1 VGIRNRN
8 NGGRDRTA
16 PRAGGATSLQFLV
29 IMVPVVFGMMGFAID
44 LGRLYLVR
52 GELNQAATSMAMAA
66 ALKLTGTAVASDD
79 ATLAARLTIDSG
91 DGHGN
96 KYNFGSIAIGSA
108 GGSLASEAPDPGY
121 YATAADAIGED
132 QNAGASTA
140 AATDAKHVRVDI
152 TAEAPL
158 TFWGFLTLGQSR
170 KTTLAGRA
178 SAGMSAPLC
187 TACGID
193 PLVIAAADLDDTVD
207 FGFVA
212 GTLYTLGY
220 QCTGGPAPQL
230 LAGTAS
236 RIPYLLI
243 DRFDD
248 TSLLEEGQ
256 QLYRIGAQGLLPNTT
271 PAKACVT
278 IASTDGE
285 QIWGAVNGGSLTSA
299 PRACNQN
306 MQQAVTALLCGVYT
320 RLDQNVTPPAA
331 CSVVTDVETLAA
343 NYAADRDVTSLDDYT
358 TYTGNTRRVMTF
370 AVVDALN
377 GAGAMAVL
385 GFRQFLIQP
394 NPNDVVTN
402 PADQN
407 GRFIGLY
414 IGNKVPLKQG
424 GFAGTCGVT
433 SGPGKVVV
441 LQ

>member
-1 VGIRNRN
+1 MSI
-8 NGGRDRTA
+8 
-16 PRAGGATSLQFLV
+16 QFLV
-29 IMVPVVFGMMGFAID
+29 IMVPVVFGLMGFAID

-52 GELNQAATSMAMAA
+52 GELNQAATSMALAA
-66 ALKLTGTAVASDD
+66 AARLNGTGVATDD
-79 ATLAARLTIDSG
+79 ATLAARLTIDDA

-96 KYNFGSIAIGSA
+96 KYNFGSLAIGAS
-108 GGSLASEAPDPGY
+108 GGTLVSEAPDPGY

-132 QNAGASTA
+132 QNSGASTSGGTEA
-140 AATDAKHVRVDI
+140 RHVRVDL

-170 KTTLAGRA
+170 KTSIAGRA
-178 SAGMSAPLC
+178 SAGMSAPVC

-193 PLVIAAADLDDTVD
+193 PLVIAAADPADAVD

-220 QCTGGPAPQL
+220 QCNGAPAPQL
-230 LAGTAS
+230 LAGTTA
-236 RIPYLLI
+236 RVPYLLI

-248 TSLLEEGQ
+248 TSIQEEGQ
-256 QLYRIGAQGLLPNTT
+256 QLYRIGAQGLLPNPT

-285 QIWGAVNGGSLTSA
+285 QIWGAVNGGALTAA
-299 PRACNQN
+299 PRGCNQN
-306 MQQAVTALLCGVYT
+306 MQQAVTSLLCGIYT
-320 RLDQNVTPPAA
+320 RLDQNVTAPAA

-343 NYAADRDVTSLDDYT
+343 TYTADRDVTSLDDYT
-358 TYTGNTRRVMTF
+358 AYTGNARRVMTF
-370 AVVDALN
+370 PVVDALN

-402 PADQN
+402 PADAN

-424 GFAGTCGVT
+424 GFAGSCGVT
-433 SGPGKVVV
+433 SGPGKVVL